1 MLALELISNTI
12 LPLNPNH
19 TVQRATQIMASFKVS
34 HLPII
39 NDSAEF
45 IGLIAEDD
53 LKEITVPQTLVSTVS
68 LSNFNSFVYQ
78 QQHVYDAIRTVFE
91 QKLTLLPVLDNN
103 HKYIG
108 LITLQTI
115 IESIATLTAVQNT
128 GGILVL
134 EINHNDN
141 SLAHIAQIIEAQDA
155 QILSS
160 YTKYFTQSTK
170 IEITLKLNK
179 IDINPISAAL
189 LRYNYVIKATFNHS
203 TDEDNINNR
212 YQSLMNYLSF

>member
-12 LPLNPNH
+12 LPLNPNQ
-19 TVQRATQIMASFKVS
+19 TVQRANQLMASFKVN

-39 NDSAEF
+39 NNNFEF
-45 IGLIAEDD
+45 VGLLAEDD
-53 LKEITVPQTLVSTVS
+53 LIEITTNQTLIIDIK
-68 LSNFNSFVYQ
+68 LGNLDSFVYQ
-78 QQHVYDAIRTVFE
+78 QQHVYDVIRTVYE
-91 QKLTLLPVLDNN
+91 KKLTLLPVLDDN

-108 LITLQTI
+108 LITLTSI
-115 IESIATLTAVQNT
+115 IECMATLTSVQNA
-128 GGILVL
+128 GGVVVL

-155 QILSS
+155 QILNS
-160 YTKYFTQSTK
+160 YTKHFPQSTK

-179 IDINPISAAL
+179 TEINPILAAL
-189 LRYNYVIKATFNHS
+189 LRYNYTIKATFNH
-203 TDEDNINNR
+203 TNDNDSVNNR

>member
-1 MLALELISNTI
+1 MLALDLISNTI

-39 NDSAEF
+39 SDDAEF

-53 LKEITVPQTLVSTVS
+53 LIEITVPQTLISTVS

-78 QQHVYDAIRTVFE
+78 QQHVYDVIRTIYE
-91 QKLTLLPVLDNN
+91 QKLTLLPVLDTNQ
-103 HKYIG
+103 KYIG

-115 IESIATLTAVQNT
+115 IECMATLTAVQSA

-160 YTKYFTQSTK
+160 YTKYFPQSTK

-179 IDINPISAAL
+179 TDINPIVAAL
-189 LRYNYVIKATFNHS
+189 LRYNYLIKATFNHS
-203 TDEDNINNR
+203 NDNDNINNR

>member
-19 TVQRATQIMASFKVS
+19 TVQRAKQVMASFKVS

-39 NDSAEF
+39 SDDFEY

-53 LKEITVPQTLVSTVS
+53 LIEITTNHTLINALS
-68 LSNFNSFVYQ
+68 LNNLNSFVYQ
-78 QQHVYDAIRTVFE
+78 QQHVYDVIRTIYE
-91 QKLTLLPVLDNN
+91 QQLTVLPVLDNN
-103 HKYIG
+103 QKYIG

-115 IESIATLTAVQNT
+115 IECMATITAVQNA

-160 YTKYFTQSTK
+160 YTKYFPQSTK

-179 IDINPISAAL
+179 IDINPIIAAL

-203 TDEDNINNR
+203 NDNDNINNR